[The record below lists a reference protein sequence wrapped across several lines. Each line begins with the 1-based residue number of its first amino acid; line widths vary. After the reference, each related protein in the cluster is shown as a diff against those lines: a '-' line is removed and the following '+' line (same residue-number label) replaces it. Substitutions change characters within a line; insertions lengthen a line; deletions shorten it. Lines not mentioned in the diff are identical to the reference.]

1 MEKVKRAVLEFR
13 IGDVED
19 PDMYANIEVDAWAT
33 KNRDAYAFLLEHADT
48 NVTLSRRLDEGTE
61 LFHLYTISA
70 YMLEEHWAEYYLNY
84 GESYV
89 SRYQYS

>member
-1 MEKVKRAVLEFR
+1 MEKVKRAILEFR

-33 KNRDAYAFLLEHADT
+33 KNRDAYAFLLEHADS
-48 NVTLSRRLDEGTE
+48 NVTLSRRLDDTE
-61 LFHLYTISA
+61 LHHLYTISA
-70 YMLEEHWAEYYLNY
+70 YMLEEHWAEYYLKY

-89 SRYQYS
+89 SRYQ

>member
-13 IGDVED
+13 IGDIED

-33 KNRDAYAFLLEHADT
+33 KNRDAYAFLLEHADA
-48 NVTLSRRLDEGTE
+48 NVTLSRRLDDTE
-61 LFHLYTISA
+61 LYHLYTMSA
-70 YMLEEHWAEYYLNY
+70 YMLEEHWAEYYLKY

>member
-1 MEKVKRAVLEFR
+1 MEKVRSGIFLTFN

-33 KNRDAYAFLLEHADT
+33 KNRDAYKFMLEYSDGNMRIHRQQHDP
-48 NVTLSRRLDEGTE
+48 LMG
-61 LFHLYTISA
+61 HKYTFTA
-70 YMLEEHWAEYYLNY
+70 EMLEEHWAEYYLKY

-89 SRYQYS
+89 SRYK

>member
-33 KNRDAYAFLLEHADT
+33 KNRDAYKFLLEHADA
-48 NVTLSRRLDEGTE
+48 NVTLSRRLDDTE
-61 LFHLYTISA
+61 LYHLYTISA
-70 YMLEEHWAEYYLNY
+70 YMLEEHWAEYYLKY

>member
-1 MEKVKRAVLEFR
+1 MEKVKRAILEFR

-33 KNRDAYAFLLEHADT
+33 KNRDAYKFLLEHADS
-48 NVTLSRRLDEGTE
+48 NVTLSRRLDDTE
-61 LFHLYTISA
+61 LYHLYTISA
-70 YMLEEHWAEYYLNY
+70 YMLEEHWAEYYLKY

>member
-1 MEKVKRAVLEFR
+1 MEKVKRAILEFR

-33 KNRDAYAFLLEHADT
+33 KNRDAYAFLLEYADS
-48 NVTLSRRLDEGTE
+48 NVTLSRKLDDTE
-61 LFHLYTISA
+61 LYHLYTISA
-70 YMLEEHWAEYYLNY
+70 YMLEEHWAEYYLKY

>member
-33 KNRDAYAFLLEHADT
+33 KNRDAYKFLLEYADA
-48 NVTLSRRLDEGTE
+48 NVALSRRLDDSE
-61 LFHLYTISA
+61 LYHLYTISA
-70 YMLEEHWAEYYLNY
+70 YMSEEHWAEYYLKY